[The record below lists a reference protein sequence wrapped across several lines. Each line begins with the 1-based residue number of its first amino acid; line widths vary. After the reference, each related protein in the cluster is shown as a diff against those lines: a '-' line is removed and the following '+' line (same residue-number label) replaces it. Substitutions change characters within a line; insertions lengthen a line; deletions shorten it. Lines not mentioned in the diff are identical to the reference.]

1 MYLLSKSQADGYIST
16 GCYNTLCEGFVKVDN
31 APIFPGD
38 VLPVST
44 ADSHHELRIWI
55 EKVAAIYI
63 CTFVN
68 YIYIYIERERSLA
81 ISNTYH
87 STLVE
92 NYMQL

>member
-68 YIYIYIERERSLA
+68 YIYI
-81 ISNTYH
+81 
-87 STLVE
+87 
-92 NYMQL
+92 